1 MIRLPTFFDEYQ
13 KSELLHKTNPATN
26 FAALLSDGEDL
37 PLYKHSASGR
47 FYEATGSGFQ
57 PVEINSRSSSILPIM
72 DIDKSIDLSK
82 TTLNEQ
88 GIEIVELGSFP
99 QNIANEDIQQ
109 KLEAAY
115 SQKALTP
122 TGKSYTLDGG
132 VSETDGFRA
141 QKHNEFEMDG
151 KRYIR
156 IKSKSCIGSYNKSTI
171 NMIKE
176 GDPMWVEVSP
186 IRWQVD
192 RKNGILVPD
201 AALISGIRPKDADK
215 YLSEYFSKEI
225 FQHDTS
231 KQQEQ
236 QSQLSPEEKRA
247 RRQGK
252 YGITI
257 NKKKMK
263 VKEQIGFYV
272 EHGMSF
278 MLHGPSGVGKTRR
291 VMELDPDLISIPLA
305 KGILTED
312 VIGKVVFPSGE
323 VAKMKPIQGNE
334 WTDPSWSPFEEG
346 KEQGGIWCPP
356 AWYVALCNKCKEE
369 PEKPHV
375 LFIDEVTNVNEGT
388 QSLIFHI
395 CLNKTITPNA
405 GHLPPNIV
413 VVLAGNNMDESNAA
427 YTTAEPLFRRMYG
440 HIYLKTDI
448 PEWLEWGSE
457 KNTKHPERLKIHP
470 IVSSFVATH
479 GKDVFYT
486 DYDADKPK
494 EYAIDP
500 RGWEQISDIIY
511 NNEGEI
517 REELLVAKMG
527 PELAASFMHYAEYP
541 PLTLEE
547 VLEGAYDRSDIPEKF
562 DEKLSLA
569 MSFRYVG
576 ERDFEKVHNFVEDN
590 LGKEIAATFDEAW
603 VGKDDDRALYFAE
616 MKMKKDLLNGGGR

>member
-1 MIRLPTFFDEYQ
+1 MIRLPSSDEYNKSSLLQ
-13 KSELLHKTNPATN
+13 KIHINSGLAVSLA
-26 FAALLSDGEDL
+26 SGSSWS
-37 PLYKHSASGR
+37 LYKDNVSGNFYDAGLGGLRDISA
-47 FYEATGSGFQ
+47 E
-57 PVEINSRSSSILPIM
+57 SRSPSMRPII
-72 DIDKSIDLSK
+72 DIDKSIDLSQA
-82 TTLNEQ
+82 TINEQ

-99 QNIANEDIQQ
+99 QNLASDDIQQ
-109 KLEAAY
+109 KLETAY

-132 VSETDGFRA
+132 NQPTDGFRA
-141 QKHNEFEMDG
+141 QKHNEYEMDG
-151 KRYIR
+151 KKYIR
-156 IKSKSCIGSYNKSTI
+156 VKPKKNFGPLGIEKGN
-171 NMIKE
+171 
-176 GDPMWVEVSP
+176 PMWVEVSP

-201 AALISGIRPKDADK
+201 AALISGIRPKDAEK

-236 QSQLSPEEKRA
+236 QRQLSPEEKRA

-323 VAKMKPIQGNE
+323 VAKLKPIQGNE

-369 PEKPHV
+369 PKKPHV

-500 RGWEQISDIIY
+500 RGWEQVSDIIY

>member
-26 FAALLSDGEDL
+26 FAASLSDGEDL

-57 PVEINSRSSSILPIM
+57 PVEINSRSSSILPII

-236 QSQLSPEEKRA
+236 SKQLSPEEKSA
-247 RRQGK
+247 RRQQRM
-252 YGITI
+252 GI
-257 NKKKMK
+257 K
-263 VKEQIGFYV
+263 VTRKEMSPKEQMNFYV
-272 EHGMSF
+272 QNGMSF
-278 MLHGPSGVGKTRR
+278 MLHGPSGVGKSSR
-291 VMELDPDLISIPLA
+291 VEAIDPDLTSVPLWN
-305 KGILTED
+305 GVLPED
-312 VIGKVVFPSGE
+312 VVGKVIYPNGD
-323 VAKMKPIQGNE
+323 VALPGQSDK
-334 WTDPSWSPFEEG
+334 
-346 KEQGGIWCPP
+346 QGGVWVPP
-356 AWYVALCNKCKEE
+356 DWYVELKKKCEAE
-369 PEKPHV
+369 PDKPHV
-375 LFIDEVTNVNEGT
+375 LFIDEVTNARETT

-395 CLNKTITPNA
+395 ALHKSISPSA
-405 GHLPPNIV
+405 GKLPSNSV
-413 VVLAGNNMDESNAA
+413 VVLAGNSKEESGAA
-427 YTTAEPLFRRMYG
+427 YNMPEPLFRRMCG
-440 HIYLKTDI
+440 HIYLKPSI
-448 PEWLEWGSE
+448 PEWVEWGSE
-457 KNTKHPERLKIHP
+457 KSQKHSEDDPERLNIHP

-486 DYDADKPK
+486 EYNEEDPK
-494 EYAIDP
+494 DWAMDP
-500 RGWEQISDIIY
+500 RGWEQVSDIIY
-511 NNEGEI
+511 NNGGEI
-517 REELLVAKMG
+517 REELLVSKMG
-527 PELAASFMHYAEYP
+527 PELASSFMEYAEHP
-541 PLTLEE
+541 PLALED

-562 DEKLSLA
+562 DAKLSLA
-569 MSFRYVG
+569 MSLRYVG
-576 ERDFEKVHNFVEDN
+576 ERDFEKVHEFIEDN

-603 VGKDDDRALYFAE
+603 VGKDDDRALQVAE
-616 MKMKKDLLNGGGR
+616 IKALSELRGGKE